1 MTDGDTDLIRAV
13 RADDAARVRALLEAA
28 AGQAVRAAPHAGR
41 ADGTDPPGADMPGA
55 EALGAE
61 ALGAE
66 ALGADGVDADALGAD
81 GLSALDIAVA
91 RGSYPVVQALREHDV
106 RLDRVG
112 PDGRTPLL
120 RAVDAGAYAVTTL
133 LLSSSVP
140 LWPTGPDGRTALELA
155 RHWHETG
162 AENELRRRTAATG
175 PAEVSRVPDDEYSFT
190 GLLRLPGT
198 GVSVR
203 TGHTAILC
211 ALEAAHGIRAPFAEL
226 LARAE
231 AEADL
236 QGVTRDAA
244 VTVLYARADR
254 ATWEEAAALRTRPRP
269 SVRHFGA
276 EVVRCI
282 SLFDEC
288 DKCNKYDERGEGE
301 EDGGCADG
309 PACMTQATQDLF
321 LRWAPGEPAAEVLA
335 VLLRGLS
342 DCPALT
348 RAALAGALLPHV
360 RHPSAVV
367 RRSVAHAFIGCAGEE
382 GVCAELLGYL
392 RDSDAEVRAQ
402 SCVALAHR
410 GDRSRAVRDAL
421 MPLLSDP
428 SVESRI
434 QAVRALVLLGDPR
447 GEEALDRLGSGYPE
461 DGPGYWSL
469 YDAYRHL
476 RLRRAAG
483 ARGERG

>member
-1 MTDGDTDLIRAV
+1 MTHGDTGLIRAV
-13 RADDAARVRALLEAA
+13 RADDAPRVRALLEAA
-28 AGQAVRAAPHAGR
+28 AADQAVRAAPHAGR
-41 ADGTDPPGADMPGA
+41 ADGF
-55 EALGAE
+55 
-61 ALGAE
+61 
-66 ALGADGVDADALGAD
+66 DADALGAD
-81 GLSALDIAVA
+81 GLPALDIAVA
-91 RGSYPVVQALREHDV
+91 RGSYPVVQALREHGV

-133 LLSSSVP
+133 LRSSSVP

-162 AENELRRRTAATG
+162 AENELRRRTAATAATG
-175 PAEVSRVPDDEYSFT
+175 PAELSRVPDDEYSFT

-244 VTVLYARADR
+244 VTVLHTRADR

-276 EVVRCI
+276 EVMRCI

-288 DKCNKYDERGEGE
+288 DKCGTYDERGEGEGE

-309 PACMTQATQDLF
+309 PACVTQATQDLF
-321 LRWAPGEPAAEVLA
+321 LRWAAEEPAPEVLA

-342 DCPALT
+342 DCPALPRT
-348 RAALAGALLPHV
+348 ALAGALLPHV

-367 RRSVAHAFIGCAGEE
+367 RRSVAQAFIGCAGEE
-382 GVCAELLGYL
+382 GVFAELLGYL
-392 RDSDAEVRAQ
+392 RDGDAEVRAQ

-410 GDRSRAVRDAL
+410 GERSRSVRDAL

-428 SVESRI
+428 SVEIRI
-434 QAVRALVLLGDPR
+434 QAVRALVLLDDPR
-447 GEEALDRLGSGYPE
+447 GGEALDRLGSGYPE

-476 RLRRAAG
+476 RLRRAADTHG
-483 ARGERG
+483 GRD

>member
-1 MTDGDTDLIRAV
+1 MIGAV

-28 AGQAVRAAPHAGR
+28 ADQAVRAAPHAGR
-41 ADGTDPPGADMPGA
+41 ADGSDPPGADTLCVDAPGA
-55 EALGAE
+55 EALGAA
-61 ALGAE
+61 ALR
-66 ALGADGVDADALGAD
+66 ADGFDADALGAD

-91 RGSYPVVQALREHDV
+91 RGSYPVVQALREHGV

-140 LWPTGPDGRTALELA
+140 LWPTGPDGRTALQLA

-175 PAEVSRVPDDEYSFT
+175 PAELSRVPDDEYSFT

-211 ALEAAHGIRAPFAEL
+211 ALEAVHGIRAPFADL

-236 QGVTRDAA
+236 QGVTRNAA
-244 VTVLYARADR
+244 VTVLHTRADR
-254 ATWEEAAALRTRPRP
+254 ATWEEAAALRPGSRP

-276 EVVRCI
+276 EVMRCI

-288 DKCNKYDERGEGE
+288 DKCGTYDERGEGEGEGE

-309 PACMTQATQDLF
+309 PACVTQATQDLF
-321 LRWAPGEPAAEVLA
+321 LRWAAEEPAPEVLA

-342 DCPALT
+342 DCPALPRT
-348 RAALAGALLPHV
+348 ALAGALLPHV

-367 RRSVAHAFIGCAGEE
+367 RRSVAQAFIGCAGEE
-382 GVCAELLGYL
+382 GVFAELLGYL
-392 RDSDAEVRAQ
+392 GDGDAEVRAQ

-410 GDRSRAVRDAL
+410 GERSRAVRDAL

-428 SVESRI
+428 SVEIRI
-434 QAVRALVLLGDPR
+434 QAVRALVLLDDPR

-483 ARGERG
+483 ARDGRG